1 MSRLSLGRHRRLL
14 ALALIPAVVVVA
26 VVVLRT
32 TATTSATTTTGDAA
46 TEPAG
51 TSTGADGTTDA
62 PPVILPGRPGEP
74 AELRPA
80 TDVTI
85 DPPQYNA
92 LDTWYVQMMIP
103 HHTQAVQMAA
113 LAADRSA
120 DPGVR
125 AFADR
130 IRAGQT
136 AEIAVLRQ
144 WLRDRRLPAGGHDHD
159 TMPGMQTEQAVR
171 ELAAARG
178 AEFDR
183 LFVTMMT
190 DHHQGAVEMSDRV
203 LTGGSDVTIEEL
215 ATSIAA
221 EQAVEIN
228 RMRDLLGS

>member
-32 TATTSATTTTGDAA
+32 TATTSATTNDAA
-46 TEPAG
+46 TGSAG
-51 TSTGADGTTDA
+51 TSTGTDA

-74 AELRPA
+74 AELRPGA
-80 TDVTI
+80 DVTI

-130 IRAGQT
+130 IRAGQA

-144 WLRDRRLPAGGHDHD
+144 WLQDRRLPAGEHDHD

-183 LFVTMMT
+183 LFVAMMT

-203 LTGGSDVTIEEL
+203 LTGGSDVTVEEL

-228 RMRDLLGS
+228 RMRDLLDS

>member
-26 VVVLRT
+26 VVLLRT
-32 TATTSATTTTGDAA
+32 TGTTSATTATGDAA
-46 TEPAG
+46 TESAG
-51 TSTGADGTTDA
+51 TSTGTDGTANA

-74 AELRPA
+74 AELRPG

-130 IRAGQT
+130 IQAGQA

-144 WLRDRRLPAGGHDHD
+144 WLQDRRLPAGEHDHG

-183 LFVTMMT
+183 LFVAMMT

-228 RMRDLLGS
+228 RMRDLLDS